1 MVFSQ
6 NFKPKFDQSMYL
18 PFMLT
23 AKSFNSFDSFK
34 PQRVAQSGFTFD
46 LFKGFSLYNLNSS
59 VDFVVVMFI
68 CQ

>member
-1 MVFSQ
+1 
-6 NFKPKFDQSMYL
+6 
-18 PFMLT
+18 MLT